1 MATNGAANG
10 ARSEKLRG
18 FKSMSRVWNLG
29 NVLPR
34 LLLDSRGSRMLQCD
48 HYMPSDPYN
57 PIVEG
62 HLRDIGFYHVSHI
75 GVVQYQSAL
84 VNALIERWRLETHI
98 FHFSIGEC
106 AVTLEDAAIILGLPM
121 NDLPVTGPTLSSYEA
136 LEAECLNQFGV
147 APRKADFRGSFI
159 KLTWFRGL
167 KDRLVLADDIHIQRY
182 VKCHIML
189 LFGTVMFRDK
199 SGATVHWK
207 FLPLFCNFTKI
218 IQFSWG
224 SACLSHLYRALYRAT
239 RVDCKEIDGALTL
252 LLTWAWN
259 RLPFL
264 APIPGNSRLFPITNR

>member
-1 MATNGAANG
+1 M
-10 ARSEKLRG
+10 
-18 FKSMSRVWNLG
+18 
-29 NVLPR
+29 
-34 LLLDSRGSRMLQCD
+34 
-48 HYMPSDPYN
+48 
-57 PIVEG
+57 
-62 HLRDIGFYHVSHI
+62 
-75 GVVQYQSAL
+75 
-84 VNALIERWRLETHI
+84 
-98 FHFSIGEC
+98 
-106 AVTLEDAAIILGLPM
+106 
-121 NDLPVTGPTLSSYEA
+121 
-136 LEAECLNQFGV
+136 
-147 APRKADFRGSFI
+147 
-159 KLTWFRGL
+159 TWFRGL

-264 APIPGNSRLFPITNR
+264 APIPGNSRLFPITNSSSNPPISIVAWFLPSSPQTRLSSSSQVSRPAAVASHRRSLTINTGSPPLTPGEIDADLYQSGGGSSGLYAASLSSADQGGNDGEDHPTEADLQQVLADFDN